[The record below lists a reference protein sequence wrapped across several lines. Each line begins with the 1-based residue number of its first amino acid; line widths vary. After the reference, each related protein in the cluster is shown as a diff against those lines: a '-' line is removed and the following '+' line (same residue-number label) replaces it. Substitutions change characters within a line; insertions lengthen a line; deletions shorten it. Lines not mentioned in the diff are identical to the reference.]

1 MKTAISVPD
10 EIFREVDE
18 FAKKQN
24 CSRSEVFV
32 LAVAEFFERR
42 KAWKLLRDLNAVYT
56 EVSPETK
63 DDLLLR
69 RKGMR
74 HFAKKVNKETY

>member
-32 LAVAEFFERR
+32 LAVAEFFEKR
-42 KAWKLLRDLNAVYT
+42 KAGKLLKALNTVYAD
-56 EVSPETK
+56 SGPETQ

>member
-18 FAKKQN
+18 FAKQQN
-24 CSRSEVFV
+24 CSRSEDFV